1 MVFSDSFLF
10 CRNVAGLWL
19 AQEGLSTNH
28 DEHAGARS
36 RLLGSWVCFGKFW
49 KIGKKGNHGSCK
61 IPKNSPPFSS
71 TKFSPP
77 FFSLTQTP
85 CVFTC
90 EDDIWPPSHP
100 TWDSPKLDP
109 HLPVASTVP
118 TSNRSN
124 PTEPWEAHDPQ
135 RIQFGST
142 VGVDSVGGKSWIQP
156 IWMVGFFEEHLGSKI
171 FFWETWEGNCFFLFG
186 IYVLFLGGRFFV

>member
-61 IPKNSPPFSS
+61 IPKIHHHFHQPNFHHL
-71 TKFSPP
+71 

-85 CVFTC
+85 VFSHVKMT
-90 EDDIWPPSHP
+90 IWPPSHP

-109 HLPVASTVP
+109 RLPVASTVP

-124 PTEPWEAHDPQ
+124 PTKPWEAHDPQ

-142 VGVDSVGGKSWIQP
+142 VGVDSVGGNQGSNNP
-156 IWMVGFFEEHLGSKI
+156 LAGCFFFEAYIGSK
-171 FFWETWEGNCFFLFG
+171 FFFG
-186 IYVLFLGGRFFV
+186 KHGMKAAVF